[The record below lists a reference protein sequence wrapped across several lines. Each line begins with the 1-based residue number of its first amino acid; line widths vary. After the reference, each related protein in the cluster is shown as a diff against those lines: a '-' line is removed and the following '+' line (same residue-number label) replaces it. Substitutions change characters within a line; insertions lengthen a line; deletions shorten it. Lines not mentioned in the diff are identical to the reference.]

1 MSKAVESRAK
11 SSGTQTPLSM
21 RRITSI
27 WWPLALGWLLMT
39 VEIPLLTAVIAR
51 LPDPEINLAAWGVT
65 FMVTLVL
72 GSPVMM
78 LLAASTTLSKDWT
91 SYLTL
96 RRYMW
101 IITAAT
107 TLLHLLLTFTPLYN
121 LAVIN
126 LVGVPPEIVEPARLG
141 LIMMIPWSAAIAY
154 RRFNYGVLIRFGYAR
169 AVTMGVLTRLG
180 TDAVALTLFYLIGGA
195 SGIVIATLTFTLGVI
210 AEGVYSGLRVQ
221 PVLNNQ
227 LKQAPPVANPPTLRT
242 FSDFYLPLVITA
254 LLNVVVQPITSAG
267 LSRMPQA
274 LESLA
279 VWPVIFGL
287 LIIFTSAGMAF
298 TEVVVVLLDE
308 PRALANLR
316 RFTAWVSIV
325 TTNLLLIMTATPLA
339 GLWFT
344 YVAALPVNLIPLAG
358 LGLWLNLPM
367 PGFTVLQSW
376 YQGILMHGR
385 RTGGITESV
394 VVFLISNSLILG
406 LGVIWGQAAGLYIGL
421 TALVVG
427 NLIRT
432 LWLWYR
438 ARPLMK
444 AVQAREAATPL
455 HA

>member
-1 MSKAVESRAK
+1 M
-11 SSGTQTPLSM
+11 QTPLSM

-27 WWPLALGWLLMT
+27 WSPLALGWLLMT

-101 IITAAT
+101 VITAAT

-141 LIMMIPWSAAIAY
+141 LVMMIPWSAAIAY

-180 TDAVALTLFYLIGGA
+180 TDAVVLTLFYFIGGA
-195 SGIVIATLTFTLGVI
+195 SGIVTATLTFTLGVI
-210 AEGVYSGLRVQ
+210 AEGVYSGLRLQ

-227 LKQAPPVANPPTLRT
+227 LKQAPPVDNPPTLRT
-242 FSDFYLPLVITA
+242 FLDFYIPLVITA

-308 PRALANLR
+308 PHALANLR

-339 GLWFT
+339 ALWFT

-385 RTGGITESV
+385 RTKGITESV

-421 TALVVG
+421 TALVVA
-427 NLIRT
+427 NLVRT
-432 LWLWYR
+432 LWLWHR

-444 AVQAREAATPL
+444 AVQASETAAPL
-455 HA
+455 RI